1 MQNTMRLGDF
11 ILANIDEILESWESF
26 AAAIIPAVLT
36 IDPNTLHQHARHMLE
51 AIALDLSHQQS
62 KKEQFSKSIG
72 DGPRRVPDT
81 AAETH
86 AAARLTAGFSVQQVV
101 SEYRALRA
109 SVLSLWASKTK
120 GGLST
125 DPEDVMRFN
134 EAIDQALTESVGRYA
149 ELVERSQNL
158 FLAIIGHDLR
168 NPLATAMLASSYII
182 QTGLDGPIT
191 TAANRIQKAGKRM
204 NGLVNDLI
212 DYTRTNLGV
221 TLPIVIKKTN
231 MSSLCADTLAEHV
244 MAHPEIEFQLTVESD
259 AHGEWDDNRIA
270 QALSNLLGNAV
281 QYGKKCSPIVL
292 QLATT
297 EDDVYISLKN
307 HGPVIPE
314 TRFTSLFEPL
324 IRLSDPSAEV
334 QTDNRNLGIGLF
346 IAREI
351 ICAHGGD
358 IKVSSNEDDGT
369 EFTIKLPRRP
379 SPKTRQMRVS

>member
-1 MQNTMRLGDF
+1 M
-11 ILANIDEILESWESF
+11 DEILSSWERF
-26 AAAIIPAVLT
+26 ASEIIPAVSTL
-36 IDPNTLHQHARHMLE
+36 DPGTLHQHARHMLE
-51 AIALDLSHQQS
+51 AIALDLSHLQS
-62 KKEQFSKSIG
+62 DKEQFSKSIG
-72 DGPRRVPDT
+72 KGPSHVTET

-125 DPEDVMRFN
+125 DPDDVMRFN

-149 ELVERSQNL
+149 KLVDRAQNL
-158 FLAIIGHDLR
+158 FLAIVGHDLR

-182 QTGLDGPIT
+182 QTGIDGPIT
-191 TAANRIQKAGKRM
+191 TAANRIQSAGKRM

-221 TLPIVIKKTN
+221 TLPIVLKKSN

-281 QYGKKCSPIVL
+281 QYGKKGPPIVL
-292 QLATT
+292 QLTKT
-297 EDDVYISLKN
+297 DDCVYISLKN
-307 HGPVIPE
+307 HGPVIPGG
-314 TRFTSLFEPL
+314 RITSLFEPL
-324 IRLSDPSAEV
+324 VRYSDPAAEV
-334 QTDNRNLGIGLF
+334 QTQNRNLGIGLY

-351 ICAHGGD
+351 ISAHGGK
-358 IKVSSNEDDGT
+358 IKVSSNDLDGT
-369 EFTIKLPRRP
+369 EFAIELPRWP
-379 SPKTRQMRVS
+379 SQQVRHMRVG